1 MKVVTERR
9 MAGAP
14 GAAVSNV
21 SSSYPRTD
29 DVIASPPHRLKIGRR
44 IKAKQYQRDIEKTE
58 RSIAALQEHLHRT
71 KLLLIAIIQPP
82 SSHCDTDAA
91 APLLD

>member
-21 SSSYPRTD
+21 SSSYPRID
-29 DVIASPPHRLKIGRR
+29 DVIASPPHQLKIGRR
-44 IKAKQYQRDIEKTE
+44 IKAKQYQKDIEKTE
-58 RSIAALQEHLHRT
+58 RSIAVLRQHLRRT
-71 KLLLIAIIQPP
+71 KLLLTAIIQPP
-82 SSHCDTDAA
+82 SPHCDTDAA